1 MESIVNICLKIVDIL
16 QTISQIYE
24 SWFVNILKRMLSVNF
39 TFDLRK
45 TMSQILFKFKNY
57 QNQKLKI
64 YFKFN
69 KFLKKKNTQI

>member
-57 QNQKLKI
+57 
-64 YFKFN
+64 
-69 KFLKKKNTQI
+69 